1 MGGNGQLRHQTC
13 LPVKTPA
20 RAGHG
25 DVAAHLAVGTQMQM
39 MPRSKRKKPDRE
51 EAPGKPGAKDVLEE
65 LGLANASGLLPVCRA
80 AMIPP

>member
-1 MGGNGQLRHQTC
+1 M
-13 LPVKTPA
+13 KTPA
-20 RAGHG
+20 RADHG

-39 MPRSKRKKPDRE
+39 MPRSKRKKPDGE

-80 AMIPP
+80 AMMPS